1 MWSRVRDAVSVLVG
15 GNAGEVAFTVLGT
28 AFGGRAPLGTRQL
41 LLVNL
46 LTDMFPALAVAV
58 ATPRAAG
65 VEESEAGPFADHPLA
80 AVLLAGPQ
88 RGFTDTV
95 RRMVLVRGAATTVGA
110 TGAWATG
117 RLTGPFGRAS
127 TMGLAALIAT
137 QLGQTAWSGRR
148 SPLVVATAVGSFA
161 VLFALVQTPG
171 VSRFF
176 GCTPLDPVS
185 WLVVLGWAV
194 AGTVTAEVGPA
205 LGRRL
210 RPGAAHG

>member
-1 MWSRVRDAVSVLVG
+1 V
-15 GNAGEVAFTVLGT
+15 
-28 AFGGRAPLGTRQL
+28 GTRQL

-58 ATPRAAG
+58 ATPRAVAVDDAG
-65 VEESEAGPFADHPLA
+65 AGPLAGHPLA
-80 AVLLAGPQ
+80 PVLLAGPQ
-88 RGFTDTV
+88 RGFTEAV
-95 RRMVLVRGAATTVGA
+95 RRMVLVRGAATTLGA

-117 RLTGPFGRAS
+117 RLTGPYGRAS

-148 SPLVVATAVGSFA
+148 SPLVLGTAAGSLA

-176 GCTPLDPVS
+176 GCTPLDPLS
-185 WLVVLGWAV
+185 WLVVLGWAAV
-194 AGTVTAEVGPA
+194 GTATAEVGPA
-205 LGRRL
+205 LVDRL
-210 RPGAAHG
+210 RARPAPSPA

>member
-1 MWSRVRDAVSVLVG
+1 
-15 GNAGEVAFTVLGT
+15 VAFTVLGT
-28 AFGGRAPLGTRQL
+28 VFGGRAPLGTRQL

-58 ATPRAAG
+58 ATPRAVAA
-65 VEESEAGPFADHPLA
+65 EESEGPFAGHPLA

-88 RGFTDTV
+88 RGFTDAV

-117 RLTGPFGRAS
+117 RLTGTFARAS

-148 SPLVVATAVGSFA
+148 SPLVLVTAAGSLA
-161 VLFALVQTPG
+161 VLFAVVQTPG
-171 VSRFF
+171 LSRFF
-176 GCTPLDPVS
+176 GCRPLDPLS
-185 WLVVLGWAV
+185 WLVVLGWAAV
-194 AGTVTAEVGPA
+194 GTGTAEVAPG
-205 LGRRL
+205 LVDRL
-210 RPGAAHG
+210 RPTPAG